1 MGMRVLFIH
10 QNCPGQYRYLSRF
23 VASKPENKVVFI
35 TQRGKPDIPGVAK
48 FEYEPRRKPSPET
61 HYYIRSFEAGILN
74 GQGVARTALA
84 LKNKGFKPDI
94 VCAHPGWGE
103 SLYIK
108 DIYPDVPLLNYC
120 EFYYRAAGADVGFDP
135 ANPVKLDDQT
145 RVRTRNA
152 LHLLS
157 IESCDQGVSPTQ
169 WQRDQFPDVYRDKI
183 AVIHDGINTEAACP
197 KADATFTLPDGRVLS
212 RSDEVVTY
220 VARNLEPY
228 RGFPTFMRAVAE
240 VCSRRPNCHFL
251 IVGDDG
257 VSYGRRL
264 PGGQTYRQ
272 KMLSEVK
279 IDPQRV
285 IFLGR
290 VSYSRFINVLQV
302 SSAHIYLTYPFVLSW
317 SMLEAMAAGCLV
329 IGSDTQPVTEVIAE
343 GKNGL
348 LVDFFSPAAVADRI
362 DEVMEHKDRMADL
375 RARARE
381 TVLERYKLE
390 DCLRRQVAAM
400 EDLCNGNR
408 IGESKTG
415 DAAVGKKSKPGK
427 KHTAAKGK
435 TRKARS
441 GKASRKSSATKSPSG
456 RSRKQA

>member
-1 MGMRVLFIH
+1 MRVLFIH

-23 VASKPENKVVFI
+23 VASKPGNQAVFI
-35 TQRGKPDIPGVAK
+35 TQTGKPDVPGVAK
-48 FEYEPRRKPSPET
+48 FEYQPKRKPSPET

-120 EFYYRAAGADVGFDP
+120 EFYYRTTGADVGFDP
-135 ANPVKLDDQT
+135 ENPVKLDDQT

-157 IESCDQGVSPTQ
+157 IEGCDQGISPTE
-169 WQRDQFPDVYRDKI
+169 WQRAQFPEVYQDKI
-183 AVIHDGINTEAACP
+183 RVIHDGINAEAACP
-197 KADATFTLPDGRVLS
+197 NADATFALPGGRSLS
-212 RSDEVVTY
+212 RNDEVVTY

-251 IVGDDG
+251 IVGGDD

-264 PGGQTYRQ
+264 SGGQTYRQ

-279 IDPQRV
+279 IDPERV
-285 IFLGR
+285 HFLGR
-290 VSYSRFINVLQV
+290 VPYARFINVLQV
-302 SSAHIYLTYPFVLSW
+302 SSAHVYLSYPFVLSW

-329 IGSDTQPVTEVIAE
+329 IGSDTAPVTEVIAE

-348 LVDFFSPAAVADRI
+348 LADFFAPTAIADRI
-362 DEVMEHKDRMADL
+362 DEVLNHKNRLEAL
-375 RARARE
+375 RVQARK
-381 TVLERYKLE
+381 TILERYALG
-390 DCLRRQVAAM
+390 DCLRRQVAMM
-400 EDLCNGNR
+400 EDLCNGAR
-408 IGESKTG
+408 
-415 DAAVGKKSKPGK
+415 VGKEKAETGK
-427 KHTAAKGK
+427 TAVAAKGAGK
-435 TRKARS
+435 KAKTGKSTRKPRAAKPQPARQ
-441 GKASRKSSATKSPSG
+441 RKK
-456 RSRKQA
+456 KK